1 MNANLTNIYPMSN
14 FGSKIDEKIK
24 KITKQTKF
32 QIEPDNTGSV
42 LSILMYILEAE
53 IIKIPLDLP
62 ILDKHKLVD
71 SSGSRRNVNSTYSKV
86 LMGNSSMFT
95 ESEDEY

>member
-42 LSILMYILEAE
+42 LSMLIYFR
-53 IIKIPLDLP
+53 
-62 ILDKHKLVD
+62 
-71 SSGSRRNVNSTYSKV
+71 S
-86 LMGNSSMFT
+86 
-95 ESEDEY
+95 